1 MNEKKIEKTTKELEK
16 HLEELIK
23 VKMMRLVSEAIQSK
37 RVTTKWGPILSFVEN
52 LQPGLLEKLQK
63 VLKESLDK
71 KAT

>member
-1 MNEKKIEKTTKELEK
+1 MNEKKIKKTTKELEK

-37 RVTTKWGPILSFVEN
+37 RVTAKWEPILSFVEN
-52 LQPGLLEKLQK
+52 LQPGFLEKLQK

-71 KAT
+71 KTT